1 MTKQEA
7 IDLLKLRL
15 GSREDS
21 DLDALIVAELN
32 LSQETLEASHPYYW
46 FGQKDD
52 TGRQLIA
59 ENNSLAEPSDFI
71 IEIEDCVLE
80 ISIDGVSF
88 TEVVKS
94 DYDDLLRNYRE
105 SGPGLP
111 KHYALVNST
120 LYFGPTPDQAY
131 YIRQKY
137 HGRDVG
143 ISTLTSTG
151 TNNWLTIASDLLLSH
166 AGISV
171 SSWIKDFSAMQMF
184 AGKYTEAKNRLATL
198 HEARMETNHS
208 RRSES

>member
-7 IDLLKLRL
+7 INLIKLRL

-21 DLDALIVAELN
+21 DLDALVAAELA
-32 LSQETLEASHPYYW
+32 LSQETLEASPPYYW
-46 FGQKDD
+46 FCQKDD
-52 TGRQLIA
+52 TGRQLVA
-59 ENNSLAEPSDFI
+59 ETNSLAEPDDFI
-71 IEIEDCVLE
+71 IEIEECVLE

-111 KHYALVNST
+111 KHYALVNNT

-137 HGRDVG
+137 HGRD
-143 ISTLTSTG
+143 TSITVVTSDG
-151 TNNWLTIASDLLLSH
+151 TNNWLTIASDVLIAH

-171 SSWIKDFSAMQMF
+171 SAWIKDSSAMQMF
-184 AGKYTEAKNRLATL
+184 TGKYTEAKNRLATL